1 MLQCSGDMRTPSLLN
16 ALMCLWDV
24 VFNSLLIFPTRTVT
38 VLGFSFTMW
47 GAGMEVA
54 GAALGTAL
62 AEVVTALCMVGAVCL
77 RSPRLR
83 LGLGG
88 SWRMEKKCL
97 TTALRVAVPIAFE
110 NSILCLAQV
119 VTTTIVA
126 PLGTVAVAAN
136 SLAVTAESLCYMP
149 GFGVATAA
157 TTLVGQSLGAERRD
171 LARDF
176 ARSSVLLGVLV
187 MSGAALAM
195 FLLAPAVFAMLTP
208 VEEVR
213 RLGTEVLRIEAFAEP
228 LYAASI
234 VTAGALRGAGG
245 YHGPQPDELL
255 QHVGGPGAPVPAA
268 GWPPGAPW
276 RVASHVHR
284 AVRPGRAV
292 PHPPGPGQ
300 VAAAEPAE
308 LKMPLLSHC
317 SAV

>member
-1 MLQCSGDMRTPSLLN
+1 M
-16 ALMCLWDV
+16 
-24 VFNSLLIFPTRTVT
+24 
-38 VLGFSFTMW
+38 
-47 GAGMEVA
+47 
-54 GAALGTAL
+54 
-62 AEVVTALCMVGAVCL
+62 VTALCMVGAVCF

-83 LGLGG
+83 LGLVG

-157 TTLVGQSLGAERRD
+157 TTLVGQSLGAGRRD

-234 VTAGALRGAGG
+234 VTAGALRGAGDTLAPSLMNFCSMWG
-245 YHGPQPDELL
+245 VRVPLSLLLVGPLGLHGVWLAMCIELCARGVL
-255 QHVGGPGAPVPAA
+255 FLI
-268 GWPPGAPW
+268 
-276 RVASHVHR
+276 RL
-284 AVRPGRAV
+284 
-292 PHPPGPGQ
+292 GQ
-300 VAAAEPAE
+300 GKW
-308 LKMPLLSHC
+308 LRRSLLN
-317 SAV
+317 